1 MLKNG
6 SQSEFRRYAHR
17 VNFVFAIRDWLYHVS
32 VMTPRYHLLVSEL
45 AVVQSVQFAPD
56 PCMRAAAR
64 DRMAELERARA
75 IEILANRCGS
85 GVAEGLPLAAEGT
98 SASKEVA
105 HE

>member
-32 VMTPRYHLLVSEL
+32 VMTPRYHLLSSEL
-45 AVVQSVQFAPD
+45 SVVQAARFSPD
-56 PCMRAAAR
+56 PGMRLAAEQREAEVFEEISREVMAAR
-64 DRMAELERARA
+64 PREA
-75 IEILANRCGS
+75 
-85 GVAEGLPLAAEGT
+85 LPLAAEGT
-98 SASKEVA
+98 GRAPVEVG